1 MDISP
6 MMLFALV
13 LFIGTVV
20 SYLSKRFH
28 ITAVP
33 IFMVIGIIL
42 GPAGLNIE
50 NYEGISFIGDLGL
63 LMIVFIAGLDVY
75 KEKMVSVGNT
85 MLFTALNAAISFF
98 AGVVTGYV
106 FGYETYTSLLI
117 GTILISSSVGI
128 IIPMIA
134 GHEDL
139 KNRFGFLT
147 PSVVI
152 LDGMSL
158 FLLSFFIEMSKGEG
172 ITYFLIYSALFIVIL
187 LLLLPR
193 VVNGFFMINSR
204 RAYELPFVF
213 VCLACFVAVA
223 ELIGLPN
230 ILVAFL
236 AGIALGRI
244 ITTREV
250 YDEIKA
256 IGEDFLTP
264 VFFIV
269 LGMGL
274 DFSVFTESLGN
285 LAFMI
290 SLTLILMVSK
300 IATGMIFGG
309 LKGYGRKE
317 SFLIGAIFWPQLSAT
332 LAATA
337 VAFSAG
343 LFDEVV
349 VMAVACMAIV
359 TSLATPLV
367 VEILLSRG
375 AKQPEIT

>member
-20 SYLSKRFH
+20 SYLSKRFR
-28 ITAVP
+28 IAAVP
-33 IFMVIGIIL
+33 IFMVIGIVL
-42 GPAGLNIE
+42 GPEGLDME
-50 NYEGISFIGDLGL
+50 SYEGLSFIGDLGL

-75 KEKMVSVGNT
+75 KEKMVYVSNT

-98 AGVVTGYV
+98 AGIVTGYV
-106 FGYETYTSLLI
+106 FGYGMYTNLLI

-139 KNRFGFLT
+139 KKRFGFLT

-152 LDGMSL
+152 LDGLSL
-158 FLLSFFIEMSKGEG
+158 FLLSLFIEMSKGKG
-172 ITYFLIYSALFIVIL
+172 ITYFLIYSALFVVIL
-187 LLLLPR
+187 LLFLPR
-193 VVNGFFMINSR
+193 VANRFFLINSR
-204 RAYELPFVF
+204 KAYELPFVF

-236 AGIALGRI
+236 AGIALGKI

-256 IGEDFLTP
+256 IGEDFLMP
-264 VFFIV
+264 IFFIV

-274 DFSVFTESLGN
+274 DFSVFGRGLSN
-285 LAFMI
+285 LAFTI
-290 SLTLILMVSK
+290 ALILVLMLSK
-300 IATGMIFGG
+300 IVTGFAFGAIR
-309 LKGYGRKE
+309 GYSRRDE
-317 SFLIGAIFWPQLSAT
+317 LLIGFMFWPQLDAT

-343 LFDEVV
+343 LFDDVIVV
-349 VMAVACMAIV
+349 AVACMAIV

-375 AKQPEIT
+375 ANSQK